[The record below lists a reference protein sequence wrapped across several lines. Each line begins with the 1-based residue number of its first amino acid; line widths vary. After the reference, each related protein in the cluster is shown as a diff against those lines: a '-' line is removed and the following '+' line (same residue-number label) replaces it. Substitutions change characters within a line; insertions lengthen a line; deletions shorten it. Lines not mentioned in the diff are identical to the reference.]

1 MPLAAKGAFGA
12 MSWYEH
18 RVVTHGPQALGDA
31 IDQVLV
37 VALREIG
44 AANAAGKQHIAD
56 KGALDVGRIKHDMA
70 GRVPWAVTHLQS
82 VRAQGDGIA
91 VTQPARGFEGA

>member
-1 MPLAAKGAFGA
+1 
-12 MSWYEH
+12 
-18 RVVTHGPQALGDA
+18 LGDA

-56 KGALDVGRIKHDMA
+56 KGALDVGRIEHDMA
-70 GRVPWAVTHLQS
+70 GRVPRAVAHLQG
-82 VRAQGDGIA
+82 VRAQGDGVA
-91 VTQPARGFEGA
+91 VAQPACGFEGA